1 MKFGTIRHWFAGILG
16 LAACALA
23 VQFLR
28 SDREPVQAQEPKWDT
43 IAAAYKTD
51 AQPLLVQ
58 YCQRCHSGKHPE
70 AEIDLKHFATLD
82 DVRKSPRVW
91 QKVLEML
98 DSGQMP
104 PKDEKQP
111 SDAERT
117 KLQAWVRG
125 YLKLEARAQA
135 GDPGRV
141 TLRRLSNAEYTYT
154 LRDLTGVASLQPAR
168 EFPVDGAAGEGFTNT
183 GDALAMSPALF
194 TKYLDAG
201 KRVAKHAV
209 LLPDGLR
216 FSAATTRQDWTNEVL
231 AEIRGIY
238 GAYSDSNASTQVKLQ
253 GLVWDTKQGGRLP
266 VEKYLAATLAERE
279 ALKSGAKSIETVAK
293 ERALSAKYLG
303 IVWQTLNGREP
314 SLLLDDL
321 RARWRQAKP
330 EDAGAIAVEI
340 SRWQSALWKFNSV
353 GHLGKVGGPKA
364 WMTPTDLLVAKHDAK
379 VKIPAT
385 QTDEVTL
392 YLIAADAGDGN
403 EHDYVVWQ
411 QPKFVAAGKPE
422 LLLKD
427 IRSATQ
433 NLAAL
438 RAELFADTAKYLQAV
453 DEASADG
460 KADLAAL
467 AKKHDIEP
475 TALAAWLSYLRG
487 VELGPTAVKDHFTNK
502 LPRAAKYDFIQG
514 WGNPE
519 TPLIVANSSDQHVR
533 IPGNMKPHSVAVHPS
548 PKLSA
553 VVGWQSPVA
562 GKLRVTAKI
571 VHAHPECGD
580 GVSFSLELRRGS
592 TRQRLASGIA
602 QGAKEPKIEPVEIS
616 VKEGDLVSIA
626 IGPRASHA
634 CDLTA
639 VDLTL
644 ALGDKTWDLAKD
656 VSGDLLA
663 ANPHADRLGN
673 KAVWHF
679 YSEPIAGT
687 LAPAIAIPNGSL
699 LERWLAAKTK
709 EEKTRLAAEVQKSL
723 ATEPTDKATPDA
735 TVYRQLA
742 SLNGQLLGRL
752 RDLRPRKN
760 ASVPN
765 QWGVDPALFGRHP
778 KDGGKVDASSLCV
791 KAPAMVEVRVPAD
804 LVAGYD
810 FVTSGVLHA
819 DAREQG
825 SVQLQVLTSRPIA
838 TPSLQPGVPILVAE
852 NGAARKQIAAA
863 LDAFRELFPSAVCYT
878 KIVPVD
884 EVVTLILFHREDH
897 QLVRLM
903 LDEAQKRKLD
913 RLWDELEYISQFP
926 ITQVDAYN
934 QLMEYATQDSDPRPF
949 EPLRKPINERAGA
962 FKKRLLDT
970 QPKHVEAVIEFAGRA
985 YRRPLAQKEKD
996 DLAALYQK
1004 LRKQELP
1011 HEEALRLTLAR
1022 VLVAPAFLYRL
1033 ETPGPGATATPVTGE
1048 ELASRLS
1055 YFVWSSAPD
1064 ATLTEVAA
1072 AGKLRDPDV
1081 LVAQM
1086 KRMLQDQ
1093 KVRRLATE
1101 FGCQWLHIHGF
1112 DALNEK
1118 SETHFPTFAG
1128 LRGAMYEESI
1138 LFFADLFHR
1147 DRSVLDI
1154 LDADYTFA
1162 NEDLAKHYGIPG
1174 VKGKEW
1180 RRIDGVKKFG
1190 RGGILGQA
1198 TTLATQSGASRT
1210 SPILRGNWVSE
1221 VLLGEKLPRPP
1232 KGVPQLPEDETK
1244 TEGLTVRQLVERH
1257 SSDPKCAVCHRRID
1271 AYGFALEGFDAIGR
1285 RRSKDLANRPIETRV
1300 KAMDGAE
1307 FDGLGGLRDYLL
1319 SKRKDAFVR
1328 QFCKK
1333 LLGYA
1338 LARGVQLSDEPLLD
1352 EMQEQLK
1359 ANGYRVSVAL
1369 EAIVRSK
1376 QFREIRGSK
1385 FVTSE

>member
-1 MKFGTIRHWFAGILG
+1 MR
-16 LAACALA
+16 
-23 VQFLR
+23 
-28 SDREPVQAQEPKWDT
+28 
-43 IAAAYKTD
+43 
-51 AQPLLVQ
+51 
-58 YCQRCHSGKHPE
+58 YCQSCHSGKHPE

-111 SDAERT
+111 SGAERT

-125 YLKLEARAQA
+125 YLKLEARALA

-141 TLRRLSNAEYTYT
+141 TLRRLSNAEYAYT

-231 AEIRGIY
+231 AEIRAIY
-238 GAYSDSNASTQVKLQ
+238 GDYSDSTASTQVKLQ

-279 ALKSGAKSIETVAK
+279 ALNSGAKSIAVVAK

-303 IVWQTLNGREP
+303 IIWRSLNGREP

-340 SRWQSALWKFNSV
+340 SRWQNALWKFNSV

-364 WMTPTDLLVAKHDAK
+364 WMTPTDLLVAKFDAK

-392 YLIAADAGDGN
+392 YLVASDAGDGN
-403 EHDYVVWQ
+403 EHDFVVWQ
-411 QPKFVAAGKPE
+411 EPKFVAAGKPE

-427 IRSATQ
+427 IRGATQ

-438 RAELFADTAKYLQAV
+438 RAELFADTAKYLLAV
-453 DEASADG
+453 DEAGADG

-467 AKKHDIEP
+467 AKKHAIEP

-487 VELGPTAVKDHFTNK
+487 VELGPTSVKGHFTNK
-502 LPRAAKYDFIQG
+502 LPRAAKYDFITG

-519 TPLIVANSSDQHVR
+519 TPLIVANSSDRHVR
-533 IPGNMKPHSVAVHPS
+533 IPGNMKPHSVAVHPA
-548 PKLSA
+548 PKLNA

-562 GKLRVTAKI
+562 GKLRVTAKV

-580 GVSFSLELRRGS
+580 GVSFALELRRGS

-602 QGAKEPKIEPVEIS
+602 QGTKEPKIEPVEIS
-616 VKEGDLVSIA
+616 VKEGDLVSIV

-644 ALGDKTWDLAKD
+644 TLGDKTWDLAKD
-656 VSGDLLA
+656 VSSDLLA

-673 KAVWHF
+673 KTVWHF
-679 YSEPIAGT
+679 YSEPISGT
-687 LAPAIAIPNGSL
+687 IAPAIVLPNGSL

-709 EEKTRLAAEVQKSL
+709 DDKTRLAAEVQKSL
-723 ATEPTDKATPDA
+723 VAEPTDKATADYA
-735 TVYRQLA
+735 VYRQLA
-742 SLNGQLLGRL
+742 SLNGPLLGRL
-752 RDLRPRKN
+752 RGMKPRSPL
-760 ASVPN
+760 APVPSSLA
-765 QWGVDPALFGRHP
+765 WGVDPALFGRHP
-778 KDGGKVDASSLCV
+778 NGGGKVDASSLCV
-791 KAPAMVEVRVPAD
+791 KAPALVEVRVPAD
-804 LVAGYD
+804 LVAGYE
-810 FVTSGVLHA
+810 FVTTGVLHA

-838 TPSLQPGVPILVAE
+838 TPSLQPGVPIVVAE
-852 NGAARKQIAAA
+852 NSAARKQIAAA

-897 QLVRLM
+897 QLARLM
-903 LDEAQKRKLD
+903 LDDAQKRKLD

-926 ITQVDAYN
+926 LAQVDAYN

-949 EPLRKPINERAGA
+949 APLRKPINERAVA
-962 FKKRLLDT
+962 FKKRLVDT
-970 QPKHVEAVIEFAGRA
+970 QPKHVDAVIEFAGRA
-985 YRRPLAQKEKD
+985 YRRPLSQKEKD
-996 DLAALYQK
+996 DLTALYHK

-1011 HEEALRLTLAR
+1011 HEEALRLTIAR

-1033 ETPGPGATATPVTGE
+1033 ETPGPGATATPVSDQ

-1055 YFVWSSAPD
+1055 YFVWSSTPD
-1064 ATLTEVAA
+1064 AALNDIAA

-1101 FGCQWLHIHGF
+1101 FGCQWLHIRGF
-1112 DALNEK
+1112 DEMNEK

-1138 LFFADLFHR
+1138 LFFADLFQR
-1147 DRSVLDI
+1147 DRPVLDI
-1154 LDADYTFA
+1154 LDADYTFV

-1174 VKGKEW
+1174 VKGKDW
-1180 RRIDGVKKFG
+1180 RRIDGVKKLG

-1285 RRSKDLANRPIETRV
+1285 RRDKDLANRPIGTRV
-1300 KAMDGAE
+1300 KTMDGAE
-1307 FDGLGGLRDYLL
+1307 FDGIDGLRDYLL
-1319 SKRKDAFVR
+1319 TKRKDAFVR

-1352 EMQEQLK
+1352 EMQERLQ